1 MSIKYLTFTLFIKNL
16 SLLLWYC
23 YITVPEGGIFLSQIE
38 LLATALD
45 YIENNL
51 NNDIKT
57 SDIADACY
65 CSKSTLEKLFRCIN
79 NISVRD
85 YIIRRR
91 MTKAAQIISNHP
103 NEKLL
108 DIALQFGYNSNES
121 FTRAFEQ
128 VWNCKPSEYRKS
140 PRYYEL
146 FPRLICPLDYGDD
159 YMNNRKNVDIS
170 ELYDLFIERNNCYF
184 VCCDIKSL
192 VPINEI
198 SFKAG
203 DLAIIES
210 LNRMNNA
217 AGPED
222 IVFRIGGDEFAL
234 LTNSEDSQYAKEIA
248 EKISAKNGETFI
260 YEDREIPLKLHVG
273 YLKLESQNLRYA
285 ELFEKLHT
293 SIKESK

>member
-1 MSIKYLTFTLFIKNL
+1 M
-16 SLLLWYC
+16 WYP

-38 LLATALD
+38 LLANALD

-57 SDIADACY
+57 TDIADTCY

-91 MTKAAQIISNHP
+91 MTKAAKIISTNP
-103 NEKLL
+103 DKKLL

-128 VWNCKPSEYRKS
+128 VWNCKPSEYRKT
-140 PRYYEL
+140 PRYFEL
-146 FPRLICPLDYGDD
+146 FPRLICPIDFGDD
-159 YMNNRKNVDIS
+159 YMNNRRNVDIS
-170 ELYDLFIERNNCYF
+170 ELYDLFKERNNCYF

-198 SFKAG
+198 SHKAG

-210 LNRMNNA
+210 LNRMNNV
-217 AGPED
+217 AGLED
-222 IVFRIGGDEFAL
+222 IVFRIGGDEFVL
-234 LTNSEDSQYAKEIA
+234 LTNNSDILYAKDIA
-248 EKISAKNGETFI
+248 DKILAKNGETFT
-260 YEDREIPLKLHVG
+260 YENQEIPLYLHVG
-273 YLKLESQNLRYA
+273 ILKLESKNLRYA
-285 ELFEKLHT
+285 ELFEKLHK
-293 SIKESK
+293 SINESK

>member
-1 MSIKYLTFTLFIKNL
+1 M
-16 SLLLWYC
+16 
-23 YITVPEGGIFLSQIE
+23 SQIE
-38 LLATALD
+38 LLANALD

-57 SDIADACY
+57 SDSAEACF

-91 MTKAAQIISNHP
+91 MTKAAQVISSNP

-108 DIALQFGYNSNES
+108 EIALQFGYNSNES

-128 VWNCKPSEYRKS
+128 VWNCKPSEYRKT
-140 PRYYEL
+140 PRYFEL
-146 FPRLICPLDYGDD
+146 FPRLICPLEYGDD
-159 YMNNRKNVDIS
+159 YMNKRKNVDIS

-234 LTNSEDSQYAKEIA
+234 LTNSEDDLYAKEIA
-248 EKISAKNGETFI
+248 EKISAKNGETFT

-273 YLKLESQNLRYA
+273 YLKLESENLRYA